1 MTGAVGVEETNAQK
15 APGVSYALARLHQR
29 VLAGI
34 SERVGPHGLTTLQF
48 TTLSVLSR
56 HGTPLSTSQLARR
69 AFMTPQ
75 SMSEVI
81 HALERKGL
89 IKRNPDPN
97 HRRTLPATLT
107 AKGRRVL
114 ADCEEVVAAFE
125 DSMLEGFSEE
135 DRVAFL
141 GMVKAAVRN
150 LGGGFPSEETPP
162 SVRGT

>member
-1 MTGAVGVEETNAQK
+1 MCHDAPMSEAVQVEEPTLRTE
-15 APGVSYALARLHQR
+15 PGVAYAFARLHQR
-29 VLAGI
+29 LFAGI
-34 SERVGPHGLTTLQF
+34 TERVAPYGLTTLQF

-56 HGTPLSTSQLARR
+56 HGAPLSTSQLARR

-89 IKRNPDPN
+89 IKRNPHPN

-114 ADCEEVVAAFE
+114 AECEETVSEFE
-125 DSMLEGFSEE
+125 DSMLDGFSEK
-135 DRVAFL
+135 DRAAFL
-141 GMVKAAVRN
+141 DMIKVAVRN
-150 LGGGFPSEETPP
+150 LGGGFPSD
-162 SVRGT
+162 

>member
-1 MTGAVGVEETNAQK
+1 MSQAVRAEDASTRAE
-15 APGVSYALARLHQR
+15 PGVSYAIARLHQR
-29 VLAGI
+29 VFAGI
-34 SERVGPHGLTTLQF
+34 TERVAPYGLTALQF

-56 HGTPLSTSQLARR
+56 HGAPLSTSQLARR

-81 HALERKGL
+81 HALERKSL

-114 ADCEEVVAAFE
+114 TACDAAVSEFE
-125 DSMLEGFSEE
+125 DAMLDGFSEP
-135 DRVAFL
+135 DRATFRD
-141 GMVKAAVRN
+141 MIKAAARN
-150 LGGGFPSEETPP
+150 LGGGFPE
-162 SVRGT
+162 

>member
-1 MTGAVGVEETNAQK
+1 MSGAVRADEPAASTD
-15 APGVSYALARLHQR
+15 PGISYAVARLHQR
-29 VLAGI
+29 VFAGI
-34 SERVGPHGLTTLQF
+34 TERVAPYGLTTLQF

-56 HGTPLSTSQLARR
+56 HGAPLSTSQLARR

-89 IKRNPDPN
+89 IKRDPHPN

-114 ADCEEVVAAFE
+114 AACEESVSEFE
-125 DSMLEGFSEE
+125 YSMLDGFSEK
-135 DRVAFL
+135 DRAAFL
-141 GMVKAAVRN
+141 DMVKAAVRN
-150 LGGGFPSEETPP
+150 LGGGFPSD
-162 SVRGT
+162 

>member
-1 MTGAVGVEETNAQK
+1 MSQAVRAEDDTARAE
-15 APGVSYALARLHQR
+15 PGMSYAIARLHQR
-29 VLAGI
+29 VFTSI
-34 SERVGPHGLTTLQF
+34 TERVAPYGLTALQF

-56 HGTPLSTSQLARR
+56 HGAPLSTSQLARR

-89 IKRNPDPN
+89 IKRNPHPN

-114 ADCEEVVAAFE
+114 TACDEVVSEFE
-125 DSMLEGFSEE
+125 DAMLDGFSEA
-135 DRVAFL
+135 DRATFRD
-141 GMVKAAVRN
+141 MIKAAARN
-150 LGGGFPSEETPP
+150 LGGGFPE
-162 SVRGT
+162 

>member
-1 MTGAVGVEETNAQK
+1 MTGAVGVKETRAQT

-34 SERVGPHGLTTLQF
+34 SERVGPYGLTTLQF
-48 TTLSVLSR
+48 TTLSILSR
-56 HGTPLSTSQLARR
+56 HGAPLSTSQLARR

-75 SMSEVI
+75 SMSEVT

-107 AKGRRVL
+107 AKGRGVL
-114 ADCEEVVAAFE
+114 VACEEAVSQFE
-125 DSMLEGFSEE
+125 DSMLEGFSEK
-135 DRVAFL
+135 DRAEFL
-141 GMVKAAVRN
+141 DMVKAAVRN
-150 LGGGFPSEETPP
+150 LGGGFPSDETG
-162 SVRGT
+162 SAVRGT

>member
-1 MTGAVGVEETNAQK
+1 MSAAARVGEATARTD
-15 APGVSYALARLHQR
+15 PGVSYALARLHQR
-29 VLAGI
+29 LFAGI
-34 SERVGPHGLTTLQF
+34 TERVAPYGLTTLQF

-56 HGTPLSTSQLARR
+56 HGAPLSTSQLARR

-89 IKRNPDPN
+89 IQRNPHPK

-114 ADCEEVVAAFE
+114 AACQEAVSEFE
-125 DSMLEGFSEE
+125 DSMLAGFDEK
-135 DRVAFL
+135 DRAAFL
-141 GMVKAAVRN
+141 DMTKAAVRN
-150 LGGGFPSEETPP
+150 LGGGFPSD
-162 SVRGT
+162 

>member
-1 MTGAVGVEETNAQK
+1 MSGAVGVGEATARTE
-15 APGVSYALARLHQR
+15 PGVAYAVARLHQR
-29 VLAGI
+29 VFAGI
-34 SERVGPHGLTTLQF
+34 TERVAPHGLTTLQF

-56 HGTPLSTSQLARR
+56 HGAPLSTSQLARR

-89 IKRNPDPN
+89 IKRDPHPN

-114 ADCEEVVAAFE
+114 AECELGVSEFE
-125 DSMLEGFSEE
+125 NSMLDGFTAKE
-135 DRVAFL
+135 RAVFL
-141 GMVKAAVRN
+141 EMVKAAVRN
-150 LGGGFPSEETPP
+150 LSGGFPSD
-162 SVRGT
+162 

>member
-1 MTGAVGVEETNAQK
+1 M
-15 APGVSYALARLHQR
+15 SYAIARLHQR
-29 VLAGI
+29 VFTSI
-34 SERVGPHGLTTLQF
+34 TERVAPYGLTALQF

-56 HGTPLSTSQLARR
+56 HGAPLSTSQLARR

-89 IKRNPDPN
+89 IKRNPHPN

-114 ADCEEVVAAFE
+114 TACDASVSEFE
-125 DSMLEGFSEE
+125 DAMLDGFSEA
-135 DRVAFL
+135 DRATFRD
-141 GMVKAAVRN
+141 MIKAAARN
-150 LGGGFPSEETPP
+150 LGGGFPE
-162 SVRGT
+162 

>member
-1 MTGAVGVEETNAQK
+1 MSQAVRADEATARAE
-15 APGVSYALARLHQR
+15 PGMSYAIARLHQR
-29 VLAGI
+29 VFTSI
-34 SERVGPHGLTTLQF
+34 TERVAPYGLTALQF

-56 HGTPLSTSQLARR
+56 HGAPLSTSQLARR

-114 ADCEEVVAAFE
+114 TACDASVSEFE
-125 DSMLEGFSEE
+125 DAMLDGFSEA
-135 DRVAFL
+135 DRATFRD
-141 GMVKAAVRN
+141 MIKAAARN
-150 LGGGFPSEETPP
+150 LGGGFPE
-162 SVRGT
+162 

>member
-1 MTGAVGVEETNAQK
+1 MTAAIGVDEAMARTE
-15 APGVSYALARLHQR
+15 PGVSYAVARLHQR
-29 VLAGI
+29 LFASI
-34 SERVGPHGLTTLQF
+34 SERVAPYGLTTLQF

-56 HGTPLSTSQLARR
+56 HGAPLSTSQLARR

-89 IKRNPDPN
+89 IKRNPHPN

-114 ADCEEVVAAFE
+114 AECDEAIAAFE
-125 DSMLEGFSEE
+125 EEMLEGFSER
-135 DRVAFL
+135 DRAAFL
-141 GMVKAAVRN
+141 DMVKAAVRN
-150 LGGGFPSEETPP
+150 LGGGFPE
-162 SVRGT
+162 